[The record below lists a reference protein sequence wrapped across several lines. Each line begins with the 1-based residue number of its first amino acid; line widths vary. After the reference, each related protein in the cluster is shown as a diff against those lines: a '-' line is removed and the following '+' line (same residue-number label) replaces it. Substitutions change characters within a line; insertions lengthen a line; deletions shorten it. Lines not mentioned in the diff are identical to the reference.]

1 MSNPERRKVESAE
14 APKAIGAY
22 SPAIKSAAASYLFI
36 SGQIGIDGNTGEFVS
51 DTVEGQAQQ
60 CLRNLLAIV
69 RSAGG
74 SEASV
79 VKTTIYL
86 RRIEDFSTVNRVYSD
101 FFIDPYP
108 ARACIGGC
116 ELPKDALVEIE
127 AIAQLER

>member
-1 MSNPERRKVESAE
+1 MPNSERRKVESAE
-14 APKAIGAY
+14 APRAIGPY
-22 SPAIKSAAASYLFI
+22 SPAIRSTAASYLFI
-36 SGQIGIDGNTGEFVS
+36 SGQIGVDRKTGEFVS
-51 DTVEGQAQQ
+51 DTVEGQAEQ

-69 RSAGG
+69 ASAGG

-101 FFIDPYP
+101 FFTDPYP

-116 ELPKDALVEIE
+116 ELPKGALVEIE
-127 AIAQLER
+127 AIARLER